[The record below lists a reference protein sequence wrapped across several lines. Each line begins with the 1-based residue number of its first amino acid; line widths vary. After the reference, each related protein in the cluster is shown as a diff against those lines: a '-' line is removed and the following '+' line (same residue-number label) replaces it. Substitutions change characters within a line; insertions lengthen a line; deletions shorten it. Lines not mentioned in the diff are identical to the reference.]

1 MYVPA
6 ERTEQ
11 CTGCGLCAV
20 KCLNRCI
27 QMQPDIEGFMR
38 PVVNGEECLS
48 CGVCRAV
55 CPANHQPDA
64 IPLHKA
70 YAAYCVDEKIRYNS
84 SSGGIFS
91 ALAESVLAAGGVVAG
106 AAMQPDGMIRHILAE
121 TEEQLALLRGSKYV
135 QSEAWHVFAPI
146 QSMLDAGRTVLF
158 SGTPCQTAALSA
170 YLRAPAERLILIDLI
185 CHGVPSPAVWKRY
198 VDFRSEQVGAACTDV
213 SFRDKEESWQYYR
226 LKMHFANGTSYAAP
240 AASDPY
246 LRAFLKNASLRPSC
260 ADCAFKGDHRLSDL
274 TLADY
279 WGVERLHPMQNAKQG
294 VSLVLVHSEKG
305 QQLLERCAGSLVMEE
320 TAAAPALAVNAAY
333 TCSADAS
340 PNRWRFFAGL
350 DRLPFDQLVRQ
361 NCADCFSERLHKLAG
376 KVKRRM
382 VRR

>member
-1 MYVPA
+1 MHVPA
-6 ERTEQ
+6 ERSER

-20 KCLNRCI
+20 KCPKRCI

-38 PVVNGEECLS
+38 PVVNGGECLS
-48 CGVCRAV
+48 CGVCQAV
-55 CPANHQPDA
+55 CPANHQPDT
-64 IPLHKA
+64 IPLCKA
-70 YAAYCVDEKIRYNS
+70 YAAYSLDEQIRHHS

-91 ALAESVLAAGGVVAG
+91 VLAASVLAAGGVVAG
-106 AAMQPDGMIRHILAE
+106 AAMQPDGVVRHILVE

-158 SGTPCQTAALSA
+158 TGTPCQTAALSA
-170 YLRAPAERLILIDLI
+170 CLSKPAEQLILADLI
-185 CHGVPSPAVWKRY
+185 CHGAPSPAVWKRY
-198 VDFRSEQVGAACTDV
+198 VNFRSERAGAACTDV
-213 SFRDKEESWQYYR
+213 TFRDKEESWQRYR

-240 AASDPY
+240 AAADPY

-260 ADCAFKGDHRLSDL
+260 SDCAFKGDHRLSDL

-279 WGVERLHPMQNAKQG
+279 WGAERLHPMQNVKQG

-305 QQLLERCAGSLVMEE
+305 QQLLDQCAGRLVLEE
-320 TAAAPALAVNAAY
+320 TAAAPALAANAAY
-333 TCSADAS
+333 TCSAPAS
-340 PNRWRFFAGL
+340 PNRQRFFAEL
-350 DRLPFDQLVRQ
+350 DRLPFDQLVQQ
-361 NCADCFSERLHKLAG
+361 NCADRFSERLRALAG
-376 KVKRRM
+376 KIKRRM